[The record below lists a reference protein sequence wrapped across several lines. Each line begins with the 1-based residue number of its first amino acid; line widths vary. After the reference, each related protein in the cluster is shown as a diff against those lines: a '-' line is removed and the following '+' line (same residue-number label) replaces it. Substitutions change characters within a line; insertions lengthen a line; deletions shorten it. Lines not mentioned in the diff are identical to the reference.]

1 MSRSVPSLSELRKE
15 NTKPALVRNS
25 TYNERPRSTGSKLPG
40 MVRASSA
47 PLESNGSRT
56 ATKGTP
62 SEEKKRGMGIRRSI
76 AVVTDS
82 IKDGPILSPLKVAKV
97 SPAEPTSKSK
107 AHKRLSLTSASTTDS
122 KPFLRKGRGIGP
134 GAGPN
139 VRKSKVAAAPEPT
152 KSPEEESEKVPDSE
166 SQSVGAGAEKAA
178 TGLASSIDEDERA
191 IAQPESLTAQAS
203 ETLNIGGLGVFP
215 VSSGTPPES
224 TSLPLEED
232 EDEVIRLEEWQEA
245 DAGQDGVST
254 VRLPASEAE
263 ECDTRAELSS
273 GNVHSTTLRHFLNEE
288 PQNGS
293 LQNTSHPGSPPRGRS
308 SPIHSIP
315 LSSLSPKGSEVL
327 DLYRAHRG
335 PAGDTLASPRLSY
348 EVPFASMA
356 ESFPSEA
363 PIALGSGSPFAS
375 PAPQLHQSLSPDGQ
389 TVSGLRKKWG
399 SSQKAAAP
407 PNVKDSPRGL
417 KRLLKF
423 GRKKDKSSAAS
434 VTSESPSDIEDD
446 FDMVSEHGGRTDELT
461 HIGAKSTG
469 SRIPGKVSGPPA
481 IPEDSVTEGDV
492 GTRLVSSKFATL
504 CCASN
509 TLSQPLC
516 NSTKACCLSFHK
528 VQKIGSR
535 SNWPILWV
543 LQYRLSEAPYPQ
555 HLLISKLAMS
565 MWAEAAS

>member
-1 MSRSVPSLSELRKE
+1 MSSPAAPMSTPKVVRTIQRRPQTTGPAKEAENAMSRSVPSLSELRKE

-47 PLESNGSRT
+47 PLDSNGSRT
-56 ATKGTP
+56 TTKGAP

-82 IKDGPILSPLKVAKV
+82 MKDGPILSPLKVAKV
-97 SPAEPTSKSK
+97 DPVEPTPKTK
-107 AHKRLSLTSASTTDS
+107 ANKRLSLTSASTTDS

-139 VRKSKVAAAPEPT
+139 VRKSKVAAAPEST
-152 KSPEEESEKVPDSE
+152 KSPEEESEKVPEEE
-166 SQSVGAGAEKAA
+166 SQFVGTGAEKAA
-178 TGLASSIDEDERA
+178 SGLASSIAEDERA
-191 IAQPESLTAQAS
+191 IARPESSTAQAC
-203 ETLNIGGLGVFP
+203 ETVDVGGLGVFP
-215 VSSGTPPES
+215 VGSGTPPES

-232 EDEVIRLEEWQEA
+232 EDEVIRPEEWQEA
-245 DAGQDGVST
+245 DAGQDGESA
-254 VRLPASEAE
+254 VRLSASEAE
-263 ECDTRAELSS
+263 QCDTRAELAS

-288 PQNGS
+288 PPNGLSQNIS
-293 LQNTSHPGSPPRGRS
+293 RPESPPRGRS

-315 LSSLSPKGSEVL
+315 LSSLSPKGSDVP
-327 DLYRAHRG
+327 DLYRARRG

-363 PIALGSGSPFAS
+363 PISLGSGSPFAIS
-375 PAPQLHQSLSPDGQ
+375 APHLHQSLSPDGH
-389 TVSGLRKKWG
+389 TVSSLRKKWG

-407 PNVKDSPRGL
+407 PSVKDSPRGL

-446 FDMVSEHGGRTDELT
+446 FDMLSEHGGRTDELAQ
-461 HIGAKSTG
+461 IGVKSTG
-469 SRIPGKVSGPPA
+469 SRIPGKVPGPPA

-492 GTRLVSSKFATL
+492 GTRLVSSEFATL
-504 CCASN
+504 
-509 TLSQPLC
+509 P
-516 NSTKACCLSFHK
+516 
-528 VQKIGSR
+528 
-535 SNWPILWV
+535 V
-543 LQYRLSEAPYPQ
+543 LQKQSYLMNCMDQPFCN
-555 HLLISKLAMS
+555 
-565 MWAEAAS
+565 